1 MTKER
6 FLAVL
11 IGLVTAC
18 SSSNVSQRVQTAAD
32 PFATKLQPAEE
43 LFPGVRRL
51 SFQERGLFEP
61 AKTS

>member
-1 MTKER
+1 MKER

-11 IGLVTAC
+11 IGLVIAG
-18 SSSNVSQRVQTAAD
+18 SSWSVSQRVQTVAD

-51 SFQERGLFEP
+51 SFQERGPFEL